1 MPGNVPLAAECL
13 VAVTGVFPDTPIR
26 VMDVDA
32 AKALLRKWQSLVRA
46 FFEADRPAKITRSAK
61 VRYLATW
68 KKLNEKPNDAKIIA
82 KLDDPGVAV
91 TYTAKLTAARDYL
104 HAQWNPL
111 KLQGFFSSTLMDPAP
126 SEQERCS
133 DLFAVI
139 NGPTALLTRLSQ
151 GSVLIAERDGV
162 KTAFPELWGMIGAL
176 IHAETYRQRAAKQS
190 WEPLYWQQVALR
202 ALLEI
207 PSGTIEPVKAVSPE
221 TPGEPNEP
229 PKVDIGV
236 KSDTPLQ
243 TKTDRIGDA
252 TP

>member
-1 MPGNVPLAAECL
+1 MAGNVPLAAECL
-13 VAVTGVFPDTPIR
+13 VAVTGVFPDTPVR
-26 VMDVDA
+26 VIDVDQA
-32 AKALLRKWQSLVRA
+32 EAIPLKWQRLVRS
-46 FFEADRPAKITRSAK
+46 FFEAKRPEKITRAPK

-68 KKLNEKPNDAKIIA
+68 KKLNEKSNDARLIG
-82 KLDDPGVAV
+82 KLDDPTMSLAYV
-91 TYTAKLTAARDYL
+91 AKLTAARDYL

-111 KLQGFFSSTLMDPAP
+111 KLQGFLSSTLMDPAP
-126 SEQERCS
+126 SEEERCS
-133 DLFAVI
+133 DLFAVV
-139 NGPTALLTRLSQ
+139 NGPTALLERLAQ

-176 IHAETYRQRAAKQS
+176 IHAEIYRQRAAKQS
-190 WEPLYWQQVALR
+190 WEPAYWQQVALR
-202 ALLEI
+202 VLLEM
-207 PSGTIEPVKAVSPE
+207 PAGTIEPVKAVSPE
-221 TPGEPNEP
+221 TPPEPNGP